1 MGISAE
7 KHEWERFTE
16 ETSCE
21 VGHIDNN
28 ISYSEYINLLLSG
41 FFLIVLEM
49 HQPVH

>member
-7 KHEWERFTE
+7 KHEWGRFTE

-21 VGHIDNN
+21 VGQIDN
-28 ISYSEYINLLLSG
+28 IFYFKYINLLLLV